1 MRRRPELLR
10 LSLLIVCLGCGAK
23 TPRASGPRDD
33 AAGGSGDDAGASP
46 QSDAA
51 AVSDAGAATDAV
63 RVTVTWSNANR
74 QAASWY
80 GTPEAAVIAEDVLYY
95 QNADGGWPKNIDI
108 IARTSPR
115 DRSTI
120 DNSATTTELV
130 YLSLI
135 YRATSNPVYL
145 DAFNKGL
152 DYLLA
157 AQYPTNG
164 GWPQIYPAP
173 TLAYQKHITF
183 NDGAMIHV
191 LSLLRDIVN
200 RAVRTQY
207 AFVDD
212 TRAGKA
218 ATALQAGIDCVLR
231 TQIVV
236 DGVKTG
242 WCAQYDEVT
251 LEPAAAR
258 AYELVSN
265 SGSEGAGV
273 LQFLMEIDQPT
284 PAIVEA
290 VQAATAWFNKVQI
303 LGERVDSI
311 VDTTQVSGKDTVVI
325 ADPTAPPVWA
335 RFYEIGTDRPFF
347 CGRDGIK
354 KYTLA
359 EIENERRTGYA
370 WYGDWPAA
378 RFRAYATWQPL
389 WAANQNVLL
398 TPPPA
403 ADAGAPEEG
412 TAPPAADDAGTP
424 EDAAGASD

>member
-1 MRRRPELLR
+1 
-10 LSLLIVCLGCGAK
+10 
-23 TPRASGPRDD
+23 
-33 AAGGSGDDAGASP
+33 
-46 QSDAA
+46 
-51 AVSDAGAATDAV
+51 
-63 RVTVTWSNANR
+63 
-74 QAASWY
+74 
-80 GTPEAAVIAEDVLYY
+80 VIAADVLYY

-108 IARTSPR
+108 IARTSPL

-130 YLSLI
+130 YLSLM

-145 DAFNKGL
+145 AAFNKGL

-157 AQYPTNG
+157 AQYPGNG
-164 GWPQIYPAP
+164 GWPQIYPSP
-173 TLAYQKHITF
+173 TSAYQKHITF

-200 RAVRTQY
+200 RAIHTQY

-212 TRAGKA
+212 TRAGQA
-218 ATALQAGIDCVLR
+218 ATALQAGIDCILK

-251 LEPAAAR
+251 LQPANAR
-258 AYELVSN
+258 AYELISN

-303 LGERVDSI
+303 LGLRVESI
-311 VDTTQVSGKDTVVI
+311 VDTTQASGKDTV
-325 ADPTAPPVWA
+325 ATPDPTAPPVWA

-347 CGRDGIK
+347 CGRDGVK

-359 EIENERRTGYA
+359 EIENERRVGYA

-378 RFRAYATWQPL
+378 RLRTYASWQPI
-389 WAANQNVLL
+389 WAASQNVLL

-403 ADAGAPEEG
+403 ADGGGGGTPEEG
-412 TAPPAADDAGTP
+412 TPPPPGDDAGAP
-424 EDAAGASD
+424 AEDAADASD

>member
-1 MRRRPELLR
+1 MRRRSELFG
-10 LSLLIVCLGCGAK
+10 LSLLIVCLGCGAQ
-23 TPRASGPRDD
+23 TPRASGGP
-33 AAGGSGDDAGASP
+33 SDDAGSGGPEDAGTSLPGDAASP
-46 QSDAA
+46 D
-51 AVSDAGAATDAV
+51 TV

-74 QAASWY
+74 QPAAWY
-80 GTPEAAVIAEDVLYY
+80 ATPEAALIAADVLYY

-108 IARTSPR
+108 IARTSPL

-120 DNSATTTELV
+120 DNSATTTELI
-130 YLSLI
+130 YLSLM
-135 YRATSNPVYL
+135 YRGTSAPLYL

-152 DYLLA
+152 DYLYA
-157 AQYPTNG
+157 AQYPGNG
-164 GWPQIYPAP
+164 GWPQIYPNP
-173 TLAYQKHITF
+173 TLAYHKHITF

-200 RAVRTQY
+200 RAVHTQY

-212 TRAGKA
+212 ARAA
-218 ATALQAGIDCVLR
+218 RAVTALQAGIDCILR

-273 LQFLMEIDQPT
+273 VQFLMEIDQPT

-290 VQAATAWFNKVQI
+290 VQAAIAWFNKVQI
-303 LGERVDSI
+303 RGVRVDSI
-311 VDTTQVSGKDTVVI
+311 VDTTQASGKDTVVI
-325 ADPTAPPVWA
+325 DDPSALPVWA

-347 CGRDGIK
+347 CGRDGVK
-354 KYTLA
+354 KYSLA
-359 EIENERRTGYA
+359 EIENERRTGYS

-378 RFRAYATWQPL
+378 RLRAYATWQPI
-389 WAANQNVLL
+389 WAASQNVLL
-398 TPPPA
+398 APPTAGDAGAGAAEEGTGTPPPG
-403 ADAGAPEEG
+403 DDGGAS
-412 TAPPAADDAGTP
+412 DDAGDPT
-424 EDAAGASD
+424 D